1 MRKNAGFLV
10 LAVLALLG
18 GCQAIFTFSPLSGLQ
33 RDPADMSPEQ
43 RLTYA
48 HDALASGDK
57 DAMLAA
63 YNAILGDTSADAQY
77 TAAQLGIE
85 LSGVPTILLEIAN
98 DPSTVTTQ
106 LNAIDAFITAH
117 NLDPAFMVAAAG
129 QLANAAAAGMPLA
142 TMDYAMGAMGILL
155 GGEQSLYGDWDVS
168 NIVAG
173 GDPGG
178 PAVKAA
184 AVAFL
189 ATAVANVA
197 SLPSG
202 DSLKDFITQLDGYIG
217 AL

>member
-1 MRKNAGFLV
+1 
-10 LAVLALLG
+10 
-18 GCQAIFTFSPLSGLQ
+18 
-33 RDPADMSPEQ
+33 
-43 RLTYA
+43 
-48 HDALASGDK
+48 
-57 DAMLAA
+57 
-63 YNAILGDTSADAQY
+63 
-77 TAAQLGIE
+77 
-85 LSGVPTILLEIAN
+85 
-98 DPSTVTTQ
+98 
-106 LNAIDAFITAH
+106 
-117 NLDPAFMVAAAG
+117 
-129 QLANAAAAGMPLA
+129 
-142 TMDYAMGAMGILL
+142 MDYAMGAMGILL

-189 ATAVANVA
+189 AAAVANVA